1 MCDTSTASSRFRLLL
16 PNWFFFFGV
25 QSEFGIRDGGGF
37 NARRTKRPPE
47 QGSAPPASVGP
58 KQKKRS
64 EPPSEL
70 RQTRSAVLT
79 VALDPPPLEAFPLV
93 ATQPRGLAKDFDA
106 VDEKER
112 PSKGP
117 RPFWPKWPLKWATT
131 RPEKAAARLFLPQ
144 CAPHTTPGGWAPVWG
159 RSGDYSGKSLFH
171 AGGLGGPATK

>member
-1 MCDTSTASSRFRLLL
+1 MA
-16 PNWFFFFGV
+16 GV
-25 QSEFGIRDGGGF
+25 PTRAG
-37 NARRTKRPPE
+37 TKRPPE
-47 QGSAPPASVGP
+47 QGSAAPGPVAP

-64 EPPSEL
+64 EPPSEQ

-117 RPFWPKWPLKWATT
+117 TARQQSATV
-131 RPEKAAARLFLPQ
+131 AAATAAVTDKWHYGHHE
-144 CAPHTTPGGWAPVWG
+144 APSRPVP
-159 RSGDYSGKSLFH
+159 F
-171 AGGLGGPATK
+171 